1 VPNLVQMNLTC
12 QSANAAL
19 VALHLTSACANG
31 QYNPTVPAGQLLEWT
46 FGSQT
51 DPTSVPYGAA
61 VALVPSLGHAPV
73 VVPTIPTTDTYAQAQ
88 TLLEGS
94 GFTTSQT
101 STTSSSVAAGDVIGT
116 TPAAGATA
124 PYGSAIAVTVSSGP
138 PTTQVPDLF
147 QDTVSQA
154 TTALQQAGLTVAGA
168 YGPSAGSSNAI
179 VIYTEPAQGVTVPVG
194 SSVSLYTN

>member
-1 VPNLVQMNLTC
+1 MNLTC

-19 VALHLTSACANG
+19 VALHLTSACAPG
-31 QYNPTVPAGQLLEWT
+31 QYSSTVPAGQLLQWT
-46 FGSQT
+46 YGSQT

-73 VVPTIPTTDTYAQAQ
+73 QVPSVPTTDTYAQAQ

-101 STTSSSVAAGDVIGT
+101 STTSTTVAAGDVIGT

-147 QDTVSQA
+147 QDTVTQA
-154 TTALQQAGLTVAGA
+154 TAALQQVGLTVAGA
-168 YGPSAGSSNAI
+168 YGPSASSPNAI